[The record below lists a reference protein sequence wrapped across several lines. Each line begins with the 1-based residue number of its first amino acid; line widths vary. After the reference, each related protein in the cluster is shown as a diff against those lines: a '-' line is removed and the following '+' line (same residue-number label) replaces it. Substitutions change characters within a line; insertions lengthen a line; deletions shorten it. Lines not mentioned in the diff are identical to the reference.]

1 MPFLE
6 RPLQMKKT
14 LPEGGSTIQ
23 NAGSPVQI
31 ENESVAGERA
41 GVVV

>member
-6 RPLQMKKT
+6 RPLHMKKN

-23 NAGSPVQI
+23 NAGDPVQI